1 MDGIQFDF
9 KKEWEK
15 TKKQLMKFSQEAINI
30 AKKGEQEIL
39 DFSKKGKLFI
49 DSKAISLK
57 KDSLYRQ
64 IGEAYVKLRD
74 PSKPTV
80 RLKKLVEEVKK
91 IDKEE
96 RSLKKQLRVR
106 GNK

>member
-1 MDGIQFDF
+1 MASTQFDF

-15 TKKQLMKFSQEAINI
+15 TKKQLMKFSQEAANI

-39 DFSKKGKLFI
+39 EFSRKGKLFI

-57 KDSLYRQ
+57 KDTLYKQ
-64 IGEAYVKLRD
+64 IGEAYVRLKD
-74 PSKPTV
+74 PLKPTAKLK
-80 RLKKLVEEVKK
+80 RLVDEVKK

-96 RSLKKQLRVR
+96 RSLKKQLKSRKR
-106 GNK
+106 